1 MTHRYRALSA
11 IDYKLTPLDVVSA
24 LYDKRSGQTHLVAS
38 PVPELLTMM
47 QGSDLSVDELLQR
60 LLVHYDLPAD
70 EDHRASVEARLN
82 ELVTL
87 GLVEILP

>member
-1 MTHRYRALSA
+1 MTRRYRALST

-38 PVPELLTMM
+38 PVPELLSMM
-47 QGSDLSVDELLQR
+47 QGRDLSVDELLHR

-70 EDHRASVEARLN
+70 EDHSASVEARLS

>member
-38 PVPELLTMM
+38 PGPELLTMM

>member
-24 LYDKRSGQTHLVAS
+24 VYDKRSGQTHLVAS

>member
-1 MTHRYRALSA
+1 MTHRYRALSTA
-11 IDYKLTPLDVVSA
+11 DYKLTPLDVVSA
-24 LYDKRSGQTHLVAS
+24 LYDKRSGQTHLIAS

-47 QGSDLSVDELLQR
+47 QDSDLSVDELLQR
-60 LLVHYDLPAD
+60 LLMHYDLPAD
-70 EDHRASVEARLN
+70 EDHSASIEARLS